1 MPTAPRHA
9 VRPTRHEPG
18 RQVASGV
25 SCDFAG
31 LLTRASTLAAAL
43 ALAVAALCIA
53 ILVVPIDEEVPST
66 RQRAPWPVAVLAFAV
81 VIFVVA
87 CGCLRHDED

>member
-1 MPTAPRHA
+1 M
-9 VRPTRHEPG
+9 
-18 RQVASGV
+18 ASGV